1 MNKYFQLILPIIT
14 LLLGFG
20 FGHLDS
26 ADDVTASVIPL
37 KEFREISLVQL
48 KSIEGDSLQATIS
61 GPARILWN
69 KEMIEGDGE
78 YQIPLGTIET
88 PDDRLY
94 TEFFYTGNA
103 KTGKFYPSSSYPA
116 RGVEH
121 IYRRFFDTKE
131 AALKAGFIASK
142 LVK

>member
-1 MNKYFQLILPIIT
+1 MPQATRHLLPIAT

-20 FGHLDS
+20 FGQLDNPTDLQANS
-26 ADDVTASVIPL
+26 LPL
-37 KEFREISLVQL
+37 TEFREISLIQL
-48 KSIEGDSLQATIS
+48 KSIEGDSLQASIS

-69 KEMIEGDGE
+69 EEMVEGDGE

-121 IYRRFFDTKE
+121 RYRRFFETKE
-131 AALKAGFIASK
+131 AALSAGFIASK